1 MCPVVGPPPG
11 AACIRKKQSN
21 RDDRNAE
28 PLPSAPGQTT
38 AALEAPAGC
47 LRAHLRGPGC
57 PGGLG
62 HLGAPAVPTAE
73 PSTRGCPA
81 HRHRR
86 ARTHL
91 HLLDQQHDHGADH
104 RASPPTASQDT
115 KPSTASQPITM
126 AGRRTGADTPVP
138 SGTTATSRRSALGSA
153 EATTQPSVTAPS
165 TSSEPTTTAPTTTAV
180 SPTTEPTTTLLTTT
194 SAEPTTTGPTTTST
208 GPTTSTEPTTTGSA
222 TTTTWPMILGGSQ
235 PAGVSA
241 ATIWGVLPLLGLL
254 YLLRERL
261 PRPGGAHAKRRRT
274 NRLRR
279 D

>member
-165 TSSEPTTTAPTTTAV
+165 TSSEPTTT
-180 SPTTEPTTTLLTTT
+180 
-194 SAEPTTTGPTTTST
+194 
-208 GPTTSTEPTTTGSA
+208 
-222 TTTTWPMILGGSQ
+222 TWPMILGGSQ

-254 YLLRERL
+254 YLLRELL
-261 PRPGGAHAKRRRT
+261 PRPGGAHAKQRR
-274 NRLRR
+274 NNHLRR